1 MIEDSTS
8 KNVAGNTRKRTRGK
22 SAEPASIDTTSKNTT
37 EADSL
42 KNTTEDATSKN
53 TTEAA
58 TSKNIIEVS
67 TSKNII
73 EVSTSKNITEAIT
86 SKNTTKSA
94 TDSRVVRDL
103 VDLTLNDDN
112 NREFNTEDYR
122 DKSGEDSRYDTSQ
135 EIRSNFGGQDNVE
148 DFEDYYSQIRD
159 KDKYSHDKSQ
169 TYLTKKDFNYTMGL
183 VNEKIN
189 SIYKLCKFI
198 ADIQQEEKNSLKKLV
213 AMDELS
219 DNFWG
224 VSY

>member
-1 MIEDSTS
+1 MIEDSTL

-42 KNTTEDATSKN
+42 KNT
-53 TTEAA
+53 
-58 TSKNIIEVS
+58 IEVS
-67 TSKNII
+67 TSKNIT

-103 VDLTLNDDN
+103 VDLTLNDEDN
-112 NREFNTEDYR
+112 RGFNTEDYR

-148 DFEDYYSQIRD
+148 DFYEDQIRD
-159 KDKYSHDKSQ
+159 KDKYSYDKAE
-169 TYLTKKDFNYTMGL
+169 TYLTKKD
-183 VNEKIN
+183 
-189 SIYKLCKFI
+189 
-198 ADIQQEEKNSLKKLV
+198 
-213 AMDELS
+213 
-219 DNFWG
+219 
-224 VSY
+224 

>member
-22 SAEPASIDTTSKNTT
+22 SAEPASIDTTSKDTT

-58 TSKNIIEVS
+58 TSKNVIEVS
-67 TSKNII
+67 TSKNIT

-112 NREFNTEDYR
+112 NRGFNTEDYR

-135 EIRSNFGGQDNVE
+135 EIRSNFGGQDNFE
-148 DFEDYYSQIRD
+148 DFYEDCYSQRQVF
-159 KDKYSHDKSQ
+159 SR
-169 TYLTKKDFNYTMGL
+169 
-183 VNEKIN
+183 
-189 SIYKLCKFI
+189 
-198 ADIQQEEKNSLKKLV
+198 
-213 AMDELS
+213 
-219 DNFWG
+219 
-224 VSY
+224 

>member
-1 MIEDSTS
+1 MIEVSTS

-53 TTEAA
+53 TTEAT
-58 TSKNIIEVS
+58 TSKNII
-67 TSKNII
+67 
-73 EVSTSKNITEAIT
+73 
-86 SKNTTKSA
+86 KSA

-198 ADIQQEEKNSLKKLV
+198 ADVQQEEKNSLKKLV